1 MEDDLK
7 NRSNMPVEELKEMY
21 VIDPAIETFRLSKHE
36 RNTSS
41 VGEQMLKDLIMRNQE
56 EFMAGMRQGEQAIEA
71 VIKKPEQTHKR
82 NNVVDLNDIMLPSML
97 SQNSAVSI
105 SQLTDISQI
114 QVFKENYEKGRGE
127 GDVDELI
134 ADWKKNR
141 EKSPLTD
148 TNKVAMDNLLRELV
162 DLEETKKRFVKE
174 FN

>member
-1 MEDDLK
+1 M
-7 NRSNMPVEELKEMY
+7 
-21 VIDPAIETFRLSKHE
+21 
-36 RNTSS
+36 
-41 VGEQMLKDLIMRNQE
+41 
-56 EFMAGMRQGEQAIEA
+56 
-71 VIKKPEQTHKR
+71 HKR

-97 SQNSAVSI
+97 SQNSAMSI

-127 GDVDELI
+127 YGVDVLI

-148 TNKVAMDNLLRELV
+148 TNKVAMDNLLRGLV

-174 FN
+174 FK